1 MATDKVQAPN
11 ELGQLQ
17 ALMSLIGGGGQTT
30 TSTPTNTAPLQNVL
44 SQLQGVDYNA
54 MLQGIFQ
61 QAAGQIPG
69 LQAAYSRAVGARSS
83 GNAPMQAALQALLQQ
98 TTLAGQQQ
106 IAAQQNQNL
115 ATQAQAASALKGSR
129 QTTKQNSQLGQ
140 MAAILGLAQAA
151 TKLGGYKTVQEM
163 LGAVT
168 GTGTGGGTAA
178 PIAPA
183 TVPVDY
189 TLPQNVPFADSPYA
203 SFAGFTGPAYTPGQD
218 MTTADSVAYTP
229 VDAATYTPVDF
240 NLTDYAVDQAPAP
253 EMSMAP
259 EEWFQQPDA
268 MEWF

>member
-17 ALMSLIGGGGQTT
+17 ALLGLIGGGGQTAT
-30 TSTPTNTAPLQNVL
+30 TTPTNTAPLQNVL

-69 LQAAYSRAVGARSS
+69 LQSAYGRAVGARSS

-168 GTGTGGGTAA
+168 GTGAGTGGGTAA
-178 PIAPA
+178 PVGAAPA
-183 TVPVDY
+183 AGRLAPPARPLSRCKPRRRSAHRV
-189 TLPQNVPFADSPYA
+189 
-203 SFAGFTGPAYTPGQD
+203 SFAKPARG
-218 MTTADSVAYTP
+218 
-229 VDAATYTPVDF
+229 
-240 NLTDYAVDQAPAP
+240 
-253 EMSMAP
+253 
-259 EEWFQQPDA
+259 
-268 MEWF
+268 